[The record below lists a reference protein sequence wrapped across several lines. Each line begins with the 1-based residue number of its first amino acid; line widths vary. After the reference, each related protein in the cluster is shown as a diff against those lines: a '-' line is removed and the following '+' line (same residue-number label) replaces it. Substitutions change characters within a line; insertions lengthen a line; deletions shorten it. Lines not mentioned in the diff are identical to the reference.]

1 MHGTGPGAGD
11 REMTLVPF
19 SKGQMDCLVEVVRGL
34 VPGSKRTQ
42 WKALRK
48 AEPGGGEHPGQGGG
62 TGRRAGT
69 AGTKVRKVWP
79 WKVDPVLHGEWIPE
93 SFGVAENE
101 NKRSKKCGQH
111 AIL

>member
-1 MHGTGPGAGD
+1 MESTPG
-11 REMTLVPF
+11 RE
-19 SKGQMDCLVEVVRGL
+19 E
-34 VPGSKRTQ
+34 
-42 WKALRK
+42 
-48 AEPGGGEHPGQGGG
+48 GQGGG
-62 TGRRAGT
+62 R
-69 AGTKVRKVWP
+69 KQLEQVWKVWP